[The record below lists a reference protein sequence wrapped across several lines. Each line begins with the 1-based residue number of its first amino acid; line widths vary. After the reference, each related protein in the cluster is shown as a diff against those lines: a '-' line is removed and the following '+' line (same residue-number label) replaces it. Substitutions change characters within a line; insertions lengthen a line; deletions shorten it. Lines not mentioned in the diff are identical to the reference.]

1 MEEDLTETI
10 DIDVTPMATIALILV
25 VIFISS
31 GSMWMQPTMKV
42 ELPQAATAESE
53 RKQNVTVSI
62 GPNSEIAIDD
72 VAVTWESLFD
82 GLVLSL
88 QSNKDKF
95 VIVRADK
102 NALYMDIVDV
112 MAWAKQAGAKSI
124 TIATEQKREKP
135 SEAAP

>member
-1 MEEDLTETI
+1 MEEDLPETI

-25 VIFISS
+25 VIFMSS

-42 ELPQAATAESE
+42 ELPKASTAESE

-62 GPNSEIAIDD
+62 GPNRELSIDD
-72 VAVTWESLFD
+72 VAIGWNNLYD

-95 VIVRADK
+95 VIIRADK
-102 NALYMDIVDV
+102 RALYMDITDA
-112 MAWAKQAGAKSI
+112 MNWAKQAGAKSI
-124 TIATEQKREKP
+124 TIATEQKH
-135 SEAAP
+135 EAGGVR